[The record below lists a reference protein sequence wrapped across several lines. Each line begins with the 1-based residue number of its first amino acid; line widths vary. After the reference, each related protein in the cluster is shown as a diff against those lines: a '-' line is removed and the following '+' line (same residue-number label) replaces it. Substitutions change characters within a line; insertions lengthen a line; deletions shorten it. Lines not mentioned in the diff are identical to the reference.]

1 MSHSSPDTSTE
12 EASDP
17 KEILKHRSDSI
28 NSVKQFLTKAI
39 PNLNFI
45 THSCDFQ
52 YKKYSL
58 LPDETTSLLHLLVTC
73 PVCNQIIFNDRP
85 SVLIG
90 LAQQYTNNKKLF
102 PFDDPK
108 ELINTQMNDV
118 FYGSLEFLDEMLVK
132 KPIEQVLNLPL
143 KCPLHS
149 KEFLFYCKKCD
160 IAVCDD
166 CISAHEEHKNETELI
181 KERIESFEKEN
192 DIKAKYE
199 KFKYSLNNIVNF
211 ANRVNKLFN
220 DVLDNLSIDPICTKE
235 EIEEIINEHRDEY
248 ITSALDN
255 RALAFIWKNIMNLY
269 NKYKYSVEHGKMLKN
284 AKNFNNENIPDIDYS
299 FLNNRPANKEDLL
312 QIIIKAKVIYRTSLF
327 FSPKIAKNQILKIS
341 GSYNPYIIDTMKIKD
356 TFEYGENH
364 KSKINFVLCFNE
376 RKILVAAE
384 HPTIKYYKVSKK
396 TGTLDLVMK
405 FKKHKKSVNYLEK
418 ESDNYFLSCSDDG
431 TVIRWKLTSA
441 SIPSEIT
448 FKIFKTFAVKYQVL
462 KGHTAKVTQVLSLS
476 KNILCSCSDD
486 KTIRFYFTENNDKE
500 PQLITSLSPNDMKG
514 NFVSMLDSNGILI
527 TASTDKVLRFFDY
540 DKEEYLSSKSV
551 NNVECAGVGA
561 MKFLNKN
568 LIIIGGEH
576 IVTTFDITTYQ
587 VKIVVNDY
595 LLSKVITISVVNEN
609 NLMICDENS
618 VYTLYLDEKN
628 VDLTRKMRYMTK
640 ITSKITGIFIW
651 VDNSMFLIDNNS
663 KINYVEY
670 EENNWIDTTPL
681 FSFNGKTY

>member
-1 MSHSSPDTSTE
+1 M
-12 EASDP
+12 
-17 KEILKHRSDSI
+17 
-28 NSVKQFLTKAI
+28 
-39 PNLNFI
+39 
-45 THSCDFQ
+45 
-52 YKKYSL
+52 
-58 LPDETTSLLHLLVTC
+58 
-73 PVCNQIIFNDRP
+73 
-85 SVLIG
+85 
-90 LAQQYTNNKKLF
+90 
-102 PFDDPK
+102 
-108 ELINTQMNDV
+108 
-118 FYGSLEFLDEMLVK
+118 
-132 KPIEQVLNLPL
+132 
-143 KCPLHS
+143 
-149 KEFLFYCKKCD
+149 
-160 IAVCDD
+160 
-166 CISAHEEHKNETELI
+166 
-181 KERIESFEKEN
+181 
-192 DIKAKYE
+192 
-199 KFKYSLNNIVNF
+199 
-211 ANRVNKLFN
+211 
-220 DVLDNLSIDPICTKE
+220 
-235 EIEEIINEHRDEY
+235 
-248 ITSALDN
+248 
-255 RALAFIWKNIMNLY
+255 
-269 NKYKYSVEHGKMLKN
+269 
-284 AKNFNNENIPDIDYS
+284 
-299 FLNNRPANKEDLL
+299 
-312 QIIIKAKVIYRTSLF
+312 
-327 FSPKIAKNQILKIS
+327 
-341 GSYNPYIIDTMKIKD
+341 
-356 TFEYGENH
+356 
-364 KSKINFVLCFNE
+364 
-376 RKILVAAE
+376 
-384 HPTIKYYKVSKK
+384 
-396 TGTLDLVMK
+396 
-405 FKKHKKSVNYLEK
+405 
-418 ESDNYFLSCSDDG
+418 
-431 TVIRWKLTSA
+431 
-441 SIPSEIT
+441 
-448 FKIFKTFAVKYQVL
+448 L

>member
-1 MSHSSPDTSTE
+1 
-12 EASDP
+12 
-17 KEILKHRSDSI
+17 
-28 NSVKQFLTKAI
+28 
-39 PNLNFI
+39 
-45 THSCDFQ
+45 
-52 YKKYSL
+52 
-58 LPDETTSLLHLLVTC
+58 
-73 PVCNQIIFNDRP
+73 
-85 SVLIG
+85 
-90 LAQQYTNNKKLF
+90 
-102 PFDDPK
+102 
-108 ELINTQMNDV
+108 
-118 FYGSLEFLDEMLVK
+118 
-132 KPIEQVLNLPL
+132 
-143 KCPLHS
+143 
-149 KEFLFYCKKCD
+149 
-160 IAVCDD
+160 
-166 CISAHEEHKNETELI
+166 
-181 KERIESFEKEN
+181 
-192 DIKAKYE
+192 
-199 KFKYSLNNIVNF
+199 
-211 ANRVNKLFN
+211 
-220 DVLDNLSIDPICTKE
+220 
-235 EIEEIINEHRDEY
+235 
-248 ITSALDN
+248 
-255 RALAFIWKNIMNLY
+255 
-269 NKYKYSVEHGKMLKN
+269 
-284 AKNFNNENIPDIDYS
+284 
-299 FLNNRPANKEDLL
+299 
-312 QIIIKAKVIYRTSLF
+312 
-327 FSPKIAKNQILKIS
+327 
-341 GSYNPYIIDTMKIKD
+341 
-356 TFEYGENH
+356 
-364 KSKINFVLCFNE
+364 
-376 RKILVAAE
+376 
-384 HPTIKYYKVSKK
+384 
-396 TGTLDLVMK
+396 MK

-441 SIPSEIT
+441 SVPSEIT